1 MPFNKS
7 TIFKGKYFPPGDK
20 SISHRILIL
29 TGQSIGKSTISNL
42 LEGEDVINTLKAMS
56 LLGAQIKKKDNK
68 YIVFGLPP
76 GALFQPNKKI
86 DFGNSGTLARLLI
99 GILSSTPGI
108 NIKIK
113 GDHSLSKRNMA
124 KLIKL
129 MSEFGATFL
138 PKNKI

>member
-76 GALFQPNKKI
+76 
-86 DFGNSGTLARLLI
+86 
-99 GILSSTPGI
+99 
-108 NIKIK
+108 
-113 GDHSLSKRNMA
+113 
-124 KLIKL
+124 
-129 MSEFGATFL
+129 
-138 PKNKI
+138 